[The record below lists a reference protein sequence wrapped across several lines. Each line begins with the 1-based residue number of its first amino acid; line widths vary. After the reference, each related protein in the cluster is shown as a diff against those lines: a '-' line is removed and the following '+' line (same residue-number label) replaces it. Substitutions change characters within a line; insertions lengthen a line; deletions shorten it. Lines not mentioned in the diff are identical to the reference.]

1 MKAVRERDVV
11 FGTELLD
18 DTLSWRR
25 DRRRARA
32 SAPSKAARREAIAG
46 RAVHA
51 ARHAAERRAGLV
63 PRGGPAIPDLRSR
76 HSRCSVLSY
85 RSVASVASA
94 LSAGS
99 AGSLASLLS
108 VGSIASVG
116 SAGSIL
122 SIGSSGSILSIG
134 SAGGL
139 LTVGRAGARGRRT
152 PDGTTMAEVHAF
164 ERLGS
169 LLALAAFVAAAAGR

>member
-63 PRGGPAIPDLRSR
+63 PR
-76 HSRCSVLSY
+76 VLSY